1 MMEHTVF
8 AVALLGILAMV
19 VDVIPVV
26 NVVTDVVRAATDLG
40 STPSWWTFA
49 LKAGETVVFLQ
60 LMVPWA
66 EKFTKSTEYT
76 WDDGLVAKGKMI
88 LAFSLEILTALGAAD
103 PQLGRR
109 IEAITGS
116 RRTRR

>member
-1 MMEHTVF
+1 MDTIF
-8 AVALLGILAMV
+8 AVALLALLSAV
-19 VDVIPVV
+19 VDFIPVA
-26 NVVTDVVRAATDLG
+26 NVVTDVVRTATDGG
-40 STPSWWTFA
+40 SAPTWWTFA
-49 LKAGETVVFLQ
+49 LKLGETVVFLQ

-76 WDDGLVAKGKMI
+76 WDDGLVAKVKMI
-88 LAFSLEILTALGAAD
+88 LAFALEILTALGAAD

-109 IEAITGS
+109 IEAITGT